1 MQLPGKVKVL
11 EVEVGLHTQMEYM
24 SMLPFVLQSNH
35 LVKEALAQRNKAF
48 DHRVAAYKRKFM
60 MVALSRSEDVEI
72 LRMLEQYEKGKKC
85 PPELREFV
93 SLCVYH
99 CRTTLE
105 ASLLNESYAMVSS
118 GMGGD
123 GTRLRYFAALSTLSK
138 QEWSATQQHLLH
150 EELLLAAKSH
160 DAVVETVDFA
170 GRFAKI
176 VLLVPLSDYPNV
188 VVSKA
193 ANICN
198 ELGEF
203 IDPREVFTNVFRMPN
218 EELEK
223 IFEGEEMQIEKPEAG
238 G

>member
-1 MQLPGKVKVL
+1 MQLAGKVKVL
-11 EVEVGLHTQMEYM
+11 EVEVGIRTQMEYM

-35 LVKEALAQRNKAF
+35 LVKEALTQREKAF
-48 DHRVAAYKRKFM
+48 DHRVSAYKRKFM
-60 MVALSRSEDVEI
+60 MVALSRSEDVEV
-72 LRMLEQYEKGKKC
+72 LRMFEQYEKGKKC

-99 CRTTLE
+99 CRAALE

-138 QEWSATQQHLLH
+138 AEWSATQQHLLH

-160 DAVVETVDFA
+160 DAVVETVEYA

-176 VLLVPLSDYPNV
+176 VLLMPLSNYPSA

-193 ANICN
+193 ASMCN

-203 IDPREVFTNVFRMPN
+203 IDPREVFTNVARMPN

-223 IFEGEEMQIEKPEAG
+223 VYEGGELQFSKMEMG